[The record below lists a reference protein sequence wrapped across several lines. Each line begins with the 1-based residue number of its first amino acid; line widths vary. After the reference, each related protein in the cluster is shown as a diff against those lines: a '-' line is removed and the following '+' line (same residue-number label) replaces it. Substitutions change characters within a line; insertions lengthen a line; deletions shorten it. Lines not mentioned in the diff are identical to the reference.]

1 MNGLRITL
9 GMLLAATGFAAACS
23 TSSDDESK
31 SKSKT
36 CTLAADCA
44 AAPATSPPGCAE
56 AACESGV
63 CAFKAKDADGDGHS
77 SSQCAAVGSVDIS
90 VGDDCDDADP
100 AIHPGAWDG
109 PANSTTG
116 DPDQCDLKDQDC
128 DGTSDDEAVD
138 GKSCSCDTGASQLC
152 ATDELGQPIP
162 GLDGTKHEVGICK
175 LGTKQC
181 APGKP
186 VKCVGAVGPSAK
198 DCTSPLDNDC
208 NEKPDNTEL
217 TFCACNLGETKSC
230 PTGNIGE
237 CATGTKTCQS
247 SGASAVWG
255 PCVSPSA
262 GAPDCSQSLDKDCDG
277 VPDNAQESC
286 KCDQG
291 GTKFGIGLTAQC
303 DAHPGLDGTGACK
316 AGQQTCVLNGSS
328 AQWTTCAGSV
338 GPAADMCDPTQDLN
352 CDGKGGNGTSCF
364 VMIYTL
370 IPPNQQFGP
379 CDFQYVQDAM
389 WSPVANEAGWKQIAQ
404 MKMYKTQQPATVAA
418 VRCNSGTKHGSFFA
432 SCPVGWALEQTVGW
446 VKTSPGLGFEQLKS
460 FPLPSAPSTHVV
472 FPDYQGIYPW
482 CASGCAQNGCA
493 VTGKYHY
500 YLAN

>member
-77 SSQCAAVGSVDIS
+77 SSQCSAVGSVDIS

-100 AIHPGAWDG
+100 AIHPGAGDG
-109 PANSTTG
+109 PANAATG
-116 DPDQCDLKDQDC
+116 EPDQCDLKDQDC

-162 GLDGTKHEVGICK
+162 GLDGTKHEIGICK

-230 PTGNIGE
+230 QTGNIGE

-255 PCVSPSA
+255 PCVSPST

-277 VPDNAQESC
+277 VPDNLQESC

-291 GTKFGIGLTAQC
+291 GTKFAIGVTAPCQT
-303 DAHPGLDGTGACK
+303 HPGFDGTGACK
-316 AGQQTCVLNGSS
+316 AGQQTCVLNGTS
-328 AQWTTCAGSV
+328 AEWTACGGSV
-338 GPAADMCDPTQDLN
+338 GPLAQDTCDPTKDLN
-352 CDGKGGNGTSCF
+352 CDGKSGNGVGCT
-364 VMIYTL
+364 VAVYTL
-370 IPPNQQFGP
+370 IPASQQFDL
-379 CDFQYVQDAM
+379 CDFDHTSDVK
-389 WSPVANEAGWKQIAQ
+389 WSFSIEAGWQHVAQ
-404 MKMYKTQQPATVAA
+404 FQVYKTQQPGTIAA
-418 VRCNSGTKHGSFFA
+418 VKCINGKHGSFFG
-432 SCPVGWALEQTVGW
+432 SCPAGWTLEQTMGW
-446 VKTSPGLGFEQLKS
+446 VKTTPGLGFTPLQS
-460 FPLPSAPSTHVV
+460 FPLPGSPSTLIVLEV
-472 FPDYQGIYPW
+472 G
-482 CASGCAQNGCA
+482 GG
-493 VTGKYHY
+493 VTSSILCSPSSCKKSCSLLGYHAP
-500 YLAN
+500 LF